1 MKISEKEV
9 QHVAHLSRLHLD
21 QDELV
26 SMTEQLDGILSY
38 MEKLSEVD
46 TEGVLPTTHA
56 FSKTN
61 AFRADIVKD
70 SLSQEESLVNGPVQN
85 GTAFQVP
92 RVI

>member
-21 QDELV
+21 QDELA

-38 MEKLSEVD
+38 MEKLAEVD

-61 AFRADIVKD
+61 AFREDIVKD
-70 SLSQEESLVNGPVQN
+70 SLSQEESLANGPVQN

>member
-21 QDELV
+21 QDELA

-38 MEKLSEVD
+38 MDKLAEVD
-46 TEGVLPTTHA
+46 TEDVLPTTHA
-56 FSKTN
+56 FSKIN
-61 AFRADIVKD
+61 AFREDIVKD
-70 SLSQEESLVNGPVQN
+70 SLSQEESLANGPVQN